1 MRIFLLGGRE
11 NECHREQKRKRKLV
25 KFEDGDGGVESD
37 RAISVDLTSCCWRA
51 LGKRAC
57 FIHGGRPTAINEK
70 SIFLRWLTIRIP
82 NNQTRLG
89 FIGMLYTTAYNVAN
103 FLHKMRSN
111 LFPVRNVDWR
121 GRQRRR
127 REPGLRGVCAPD
139 DLQEQRRQQLIQGV
153 RACGH
158 HFPFVT
164 PRQVFVILWAA
175 GGCIV
180 LLLSL
185 GRVRAGENDG
195 QRQKSAVGLGPREVC
210 THTHTCV

>member
-1 MRIFLLGGRE
+1 MRIFLLGERE

-158 HFPFVT
+158 HFPFRDT
-164 PRQVFVILWAA
+164 PSSLRHP
-175 GGCIV
+175 
-180 LLLSL
+180 L
-185 GRVRAGENDG
+185 GRGRLHRPSSFSWARASG
-195 QRQKSAVGLGPREVC
+195 RERWPTPKVC
-210 THTHTCV
+210 CWTRST